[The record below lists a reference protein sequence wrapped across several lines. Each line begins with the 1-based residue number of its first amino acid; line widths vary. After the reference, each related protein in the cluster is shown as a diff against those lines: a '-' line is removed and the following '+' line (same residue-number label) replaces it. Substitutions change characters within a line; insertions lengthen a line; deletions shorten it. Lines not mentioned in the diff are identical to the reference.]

1 MPCNS
6 LTTQT
11 KYFLVKAACFNTVAL
26 QEWRAGFWMENNVYL
41 SVSIVSRLKGIKNKK
56 YYFLT
61 LILLLQLQA
70 AAQLPEY
77 HVKMLSDQQGLNAAD
92 VVSLT
97 KDKKGFLWLLSQSFI
112 QRFDGRVATKFEFTE
127 TVTHAMADSKDRK
140 WVLGR
145 FGVFLFKNDHEG
157 FTPIGITGAKGNMP
171 VCMFEK
177 GSILFLLLSDGLRQ
191 LDETSMQFVQTNK
204 PLFSFS
210 KKIQDLYSIYR
221 HTLFVSTGDSL
232 HAVNITTGK
241 INSLPFRAPYFILGT
256 GEDELL
262 VSNWDS
268 QTWRCNFITGE
279 KKEIVPTDINNSPGA
294 VFVRFFG
301 GVHMK
306 ANRFLLSSNTGVVEY
321 NNLSKQF
328 NQPVIYHKGRPVTSN
343 TSIKHF
349 FHDNNGNVYMTHADG
364 ICFFNS
370 NTGIIQHI
378 RDYSCNGK
386 NFPDIDTR
394 GFAED
399 HAGRIW
405 IATVAGIAALDMA
418 TGELQTYTPSLSKDG
433 INFPSIRYLLF
444 ANNKLWTAT
453 GGKGL
458 WLMDTATGRFIRPT
472 FAKDSN
478 GIKTAN
484 ALNEDFIWKME
495 ALTNGNIFIAGGSHC
510 YLVNSNTFEAKML
523 DMPVRHGP
531 SRSALQDSEGRIWHG
546 TTRGVYCYDA
556 NFKLLFAVSDS
567 LPDKRV
573 AAISEWAPGH
583 FFIGSKGLYEIKLQG
598 NAITLFRKVEAVPA
612 NRFIYCLQKDN
623 HGDIWLGTDAGLLR
637 YKPLLNESVIFDAAD
652 NIQPQAFNSNG
663 LFLTTTGMI
672 FAGGKAG
679 FNFFQPAEIN
689 KNSSDLH
696 PFVVSVSVGNDD
708 SIFFK
713 TGGPY
718 QADYFNR
725 SFVIHISAPEY
736 LRPYELQF
744 RYRLGQNEPWIS
756 NGNNGTVR
764 MNNLPSGMYQFQPS
778 VSYDGKKWFDADEI
792 VWLQVLKPW
801 WQQWWFRLIVLT
813 SIAAIATAYFQYK
826 KRQRINAIHQQTI
839 DYFANSGHEHGSTAD
854 ILWDITRN
862 CISRL
867 GFEDC
872 VIYMLDE
879 DRRMLV
885 QRAAYG
891 AKSPRKFEILN
902 PIEIPLGK
910 GITGYVAEKGLA
922 EIVNDTSRDSRY
934 MVDDEVRFS
943 EMVVPIIHNEKTI
956 GIIDSENR
964 QKNFFTKKHLE
975 TLQTIASICAAK
987 LSVTMAVERMQ
998 LAIRQVE
1005 EVNNKMME
1013 TQFINLRLQMNPHF
1027 LFNSLNSIQHL
1038 IVSQQ
1043 TDEAYKYLSVFSSF
1057 LRSVLQ
1063 YADKTFITL
1072 DDELKMLNMY
1082 IRLESLGFDASF
1094 RYEVKVDES
1103 LDAEDILIPPLMIQ
1117 PLVENAI
1124 WHGLLHKEGAKHFL
1138 VSFINEQDDNLV
1150 CIVEDN
1156 GVGRKESGAI
1166 KQSSLNNFAYNGKA
1180 TTLIKER
1187 LLLLKQK
1194 TGKEASMITEDIQP
1208 SGTRI
1213 KLIIPYYNN
1222 DEV

>member
-1 MPCNS
+1 
-6 LTTQT
+6 
-11 KYFLVKAACFNTVAL
+11 
-26 QEWRAGFWMENNVYL
+26 MER
-41 SVSIVSRLKGIKNKK
+41 IIKQVCQ
-56 YYFLT
+56 FVI
-61 LILLLQLQA
+61 ILLLLPQQA
-70 AAQLPEY
+70 CAQLPEY
-77 HVKMLSDQQGLNAAD
+77 HVRMLSDQQGLNAAD
-92 VVSLT
+92 IVSLA
-97 KDKKGFLWLLSQSFI
+97 KGKKGFLWLLSQSFV
-112 QRFDGRVATKFEFTE
+112 QRFDGKVATKFEFTE
-127 TVTHAMADSKDRK
+127 TVTHIMADSKDRK

-145 FGVFLFKNDHEG
+145 FSVFLFQNDHDG
-157 FTPIGITGAKGNMP
+157 FRSVMIAGDKGNTP
-171 VCMFEK
+171 VCMFER
-177 GSILFLLLSDGLRQ
+177 GSILYLLLSDGLRQ
-191 LDETSMQFVQTNK
+191 LDEPSMQFVK
-204 PLFSFS
+204 PGKPFFAFT
-210 KKIQDLYSIYR
+210 KKLQDLYSIYGQS
-221 HTLFVSTGDSL
+221 LFVSTGDSL
-232 HAVNITTGK
+232 HAVNMNSGK
-241 INSLPFRAPYFILGT
+241 INSLPFRAPNFILGT

-262 VSNWDS
+262 VSNWAS
-268 QTWRCNFITGE
+268 QTWRCNFTTGE
-279 KKEIVPTDINNSPGA
+279 KKEIVPRDINNSPGA
-294 VFVRFFG
+294 VFVRLFG

-306 ANRFLLSSNTGVVEY
+306 ANRFLLSSNTGVLEY
-321 NNLSKQF
+321 NHLTKQF

-343 TSIKHF
+343 TSIKHLF
-349 FHDNNGNVYMTHADG
+349 RDHNGNVYMTHADG

-370 NTGIIQHI
+370 NNTIIQHI
-378 RDYSCNGK
+378 RDYNWRG
-386 NFPDIDTR
+386 NTFPDIDTR

-399 HAGRIW
+399 ESGRVW
-405 IATVAGIAALDMA
+405 IATLSGIAALHMS
-418 TGELQTYTPSLSKDG
+418 TGELKTYTPAQSKDG
-433 INFPSIRYLLF
+433 FNFPSIRYLLF
-444 ANNKLWTAT
+444 ANKKLWTAT

-458 WLMDTATGRFIRPT
+458 WLMDTATGSFMRPR

-495 ALTNGNIFIAGGSHC
+495 PLDNGQIFIAGGSRC
-510 YLVNSNTFEAKML
+510 YLVNSRTFEAKIISI
-523 DMPVRHGP
+523 PVRHGP
-531 SRSALQDSEGRIWHG
+531 SRSAMQDSEGRIWHG
-546 TTRGVYCYDA
+546 TTRGLYCYDA
-556 NFKLLFAVSDS
+556 NFKLLFGISDS

-573 AAISEWAPGH
+573 AAICEWGPGH
-583 FFIGSKGLYEIKLQG
+583 FFIGSKGLFEIKVNG
-598 NAITLFRKVEAVPA
+598 NAVTLCRKVAAVPA
-612 NRFIYCLQKDN
+612 SRFIYCLQKDASG
-623 HGDIWLGTDAGLLR
+623 HIWLGTDAGLLR
-637 YKPLLNESVIFDAAD
+637 YKPLSNGCEIFDAAD

-663 LFLTTTGMI
+663 LFLSKNGMI

-679 FNFFQPAEIN
+679 FNFFKPADIS
-689 KNSSDLH
+689 KNTPELH
-696 PFVVSVSVGNDD
+696 PFVVSASVGNDD
-708 SIFFK
+708 SVFFK
-713 TGGPY
+713 TTGPY

-725 SFVIHISAPEY
+725 SFVINISAPEY

-744 RYRLGQNEPWIS
+744 RYRLGEKEPWIS

-764 MNNLPSGMYQFQPS
+764 INNLPAGVYRFQPS
-778 VSYDGKKWFDADEI
+778 ASYDGKKWFDASE
-792 VWLQVLKPW
+792 VTQLQVLTPW
-801 WQQWWFRLIVLT
+801 WHQWWFRLLAL
-813 SIAAIATAYFQYK
+813 SALATAFVLYLQFK
-826 KRQRINAIHQQTI
+826 KRQRTNEIHQQTI
-839 DYFANSGHEHGSTAD
+839 DYFANSGHEHGSTSD

-872 VIYMLDE
+872 VIYMLDD
-879 DRRMLV
+879 DRQMLV

-891 AKSPRKFEILN
+891 AKNPRKFEIVN

-910 GITGYVAEKGLA
+910 GITGYVAEKGVA
-922 EIVNDTSRDSRY
+922 EIINDTSKDSRY
-934 MVDDEVRFS
+934 MVDDEVRLS
-943 EMVVPIIHNEKTI
+943 EIVVPIIHNEKTI

-964 QKNFFTKKHLE
+964 QKNFFTTKHLE

-998 LAIRQVE
+998 HAIRQVE
-1005 EVNNKMME
+1005 DVNNKLME

-1082 IRLESLGFDASF
+1082 IRLESLGFDATF
-1094 RYEVKVDES
+1094 RYEVTVDDS
-1103 LDAEDILIPPLMIQ
+1103 LDTEDILIPPLMVQ

-1124 WHGLLHKEGAKHFL
+1124 WHGLLHKEGEKGFS
-1138 VSFINEQDDNLV
+1138 VSFLNDQDDNLV

-1156 GVGRKESGAI
+1156 GVGRKEAGEI
-1166 KQSSLNNFAYNGKA
+1166 KENNLNNFAYNGKA

-1194 TGKEASMITEDIQP
+1194 TGKEASMIIKDMEP

-1213 KLIIPYYNN
+1213 ELTIPYYNN

>member
-1 MPCNS
+1 M
-6 LTTQT
+6 
-11 KYFLVKAACFNTVAL
+11 
-26 QEWRAGFWMENNVYL
+26 
-41 SVSIVSRLKGIKNKK
+41 
-56 YYFLT
+56 
-61 LILLLQLQA
+61 LLLQLQA
-70 AAQLPEY
+70 VAQLPEY

-112 QRFDGRVATKFEFTE
+112 QRFDGRVATKFEFDE
-127 TVTHAMADSKDRK
+127 TVTHVMADRKDRK

-145 FGVFLFKNDHEG
+145 YSVFLFKNDHEG
-157 FTPIGITGAKGNMP
+157 FTAVKITGEKDDMP
-171 VCMFEK
+171 VCMFER
-177 GSILFLLLSDGLRQ
+177 GPVLYLLLSDGLRQ
-191 LDETSMQFVQTNK
+191 LDESSMQFVK
-204 PLFSFS
+204 PLNPFFSFN
-210 KKIQDLYSIYR
+210 KKLMDLYSIYQQSLYFTTR
-221 HTLFVSTGDSL
+221 DSL
-232 HAVNITTGK
+232 HLVDMRSGK
-241 INSLPFRAPYFILGT
+241 VKSIPFRAAFYILGI
-256 GEDELL
+256 GESELL

-268 QTWRCNFITGE
+268 QTWRCNFSTGE
-279 KKEIVPTDINNSPGA
+279 RKEVLPNDIKNAPKA
-294 VFVRFFG
+294 VFVRLFG
-301 GVHMK
+301 GVQMK
-306 ANRFLLSSNTGVVEY
+306 ASRFLLSSNTGVVEY
-321 NNLSKQF
+321 NNLTKQF
-328 NQPVIYHKGRPVTSN
+328 SQPVIYHKGRPVTSN

-349 FHDNNGNVYMTHADG
+349 FHDDNGNVYMTHADG

-370 NTGIIQHI
+370 NAGIIQHI
-378 RDYSCNGK
+378 RDYSYHGN

-399 HAGRIW
+399 NAGRVW
-405 IATVAGIAALDMA
+405 IATVAGIALLDMT
-418 TGELQTYTPSLSKDG
+418 TGQLQTYTPSQSKNG

-458 WLMDTATGRFIRPT
+458 WLMDTVKGSFIRPR

-495 ALTNGNIFIAGGSHC
+495 ALSDGNIFITGASHC
-510 YLVNSNTFEAKML
+510 YLVNRITFKARMINI
-523 DMPVRHGP
+523 PTRHGP
-531 SRSALQDSEGRIWHG
+531 SRSAIQDSEGRIWLG
-546 TTRGVYCYDA
+546 TTRGLYCYDT
-556 NFKLLFAVSDS
+556 NFNLLAGISDS
-567 LPDKRV
+567 LPDQRV
-573 AAISEWAPGH
+573 AAICEWAPGH
-583 FFIGSKGLYEIKLQG
+583 FFIGSKGLYEIKLNS
-598 NAITLFRKVEAVPA
+598 NAITLFRKVAAVPA
-612 NRFIYCLQKDN
+612 SRFIYCLQKDAS
-623 HGDIWLGTDAGLLR
+623 GDVWLGTDAGLLR
-637 YKPLLNESVIFDAAD
+637 YKPLSNESEVFDAAD

-663 LFLTTTGMI
+663 LFLTKSGLI

-679 FNFFQPAEIN
+679 FNFFDPAEIN
-689 KNSSDLH
+689 KNNGELH
-696 PFVVSVSVGNDD
+696 PFVVSASVGNDD
-708 SIFFK
+708 SVFFK
-713 TGGPY
+713 TSGPY
-718 QADYFNR
+718 KADYFNR
-725 SFVIHISAPEY
+725 SFVINISAPEY

-744 RYRLGQNEPWIS
+744 RYRLGEKEQWIS

-764 MNNLPSGMYQFQPS
+764 MNNLPAGMYLFQPS
-778 VSYDGKKWFDADEI
+778 VSYDGKKWFDAKEI
-792 VWLQVLKPW
+792 IQLQVLKPW
-801 WQQWWFRLIVLT
+801 WQQWWFRLMALT
-813 SIAAIATAYFQYK
+813 AVAGIFVAYLLYK
-826 KRQRINAIHQQTI
+826 KRQRINENHQQTI
-839 DYFANSGHEHGSTAD
+839 DYFANSGHEHGSTGD

-910 GITGYVAEKGLA
+910 GITGYVAEKGVA
-922 EIVNDTSRDSRY
+922 EIVNDTSKDRRY
-934 MVDDEVRFS
+934 MVDDEVRLS
-943 EMVVPIIHNEKTI
+943 EMVVPIIHNERTI
-956 GIIDSENR
+956 GVIDSENK

-975 TLQTIASICAAK
+975 TLQSIAAICAAK

-1043 TDEAYKYLSVFSSF
+1043 TNEAYKYLSVFSSF

-1072 DDELKMLNMY
+1072 EDELKMLHMY
-1082 IRLESLGFDASF
+1082 IRLESLGFDSSF
-1094 RYEVKVDES
+1094 RYEVTVDDS
-1103 LDAEDILIPPLMIQ
+1103 LDTEDILIPPLMVQ

-1124 WHGLLHKEGAKHFL
+1124 WHGLLHKEGEKYFSI
-1138 VSFINEQDDNLV
+1138 SFINDQDDNLV

-1156 GVGRKESGAI
+1156 GVGRKAAGAI
-1166 KQSSLNNFAYNGKA
+1166 KERSLNNFPYNGKA
-1180 TTLIKER
+1180 TTLIRQR
-1187 LLLLKQK
+1187 LLLLKRK
-1194 TGKEASMITEDIQP
+1194 TSKEASMITEDVQP

-1213 KLIIPYYNN
+1213 KLIIPYYNI